1 MVIELSSSEDF
12 ITNAYDLI
20 GNASDIVTTFS
31 GVRDGCDYAIKVF
44 TLVNGRTVS
53 LVEQQVERIPEP
65 YLKISDNENE
75 RIKQECHGNRE
86 STGQSEY
93 LSNKHLKSE

>member
-65 YLKISDNENE
+65 TLKISERENK
-75 RIKQECHGNRE
+75 RIIQEDHENAE
-86 STGQSEY
+86 SACQKNISAM
-93 LSNKHLKSE
+93 NI